1 VDVAAMQEA
10 ARIMQGEHDFAAF
23 QNTGTPVAHTLRH
36 MRRVEIRARAHRIDT
51 YFIANGFLKQM
62 ARNLM
67 AALVAVGTGKMS
79 LQQVQALLKGRDRRP
94 GPATAPAKGL
104 TLARVVYSNQ

>member
-1 VDVAAMQEA
+1 
-10 ARIMQGEHDFAAF
+10 
-23 QNTGTPVAHTLRH
+23 